1 MRTGQEDKCAKT
13 LLMDRYKSRL
23 NMDQFLAP
31 DLVPPDQIA
40 EYWQKSMEDACRKG
54 AMLAKQRKEAGV
66 SIETY
71 YWPATSC
78 QLGNVNQELKKEL
91 WDKKECID

>member
-1 MRTGQEDKCAKT
+1 
-13 LLMDRYKSRL
+13 
-23 NMDQFLAP
+23 MDQFLAP
-31 DLVPPDQIA
+31 NLVPPDQIA

-54 AMLAKQRKEAGV
+54 AMLAKQHKEAGV

-78 QLGNVNQELKKEL
+78 QLGNVNQEL